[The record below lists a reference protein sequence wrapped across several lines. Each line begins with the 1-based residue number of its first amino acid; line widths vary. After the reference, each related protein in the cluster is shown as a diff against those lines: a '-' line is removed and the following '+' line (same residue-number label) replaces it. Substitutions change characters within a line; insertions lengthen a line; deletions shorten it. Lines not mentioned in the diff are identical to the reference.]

1 MWKTIADSSER
12 PKCLYTTF
20 PPKICYATR
29 TRKIKQSFQMAYLAT
44 ARITPEV
51 TRRRPI
57 ICLAEYVLP
66 KSRAEK
72 ISCHTRNDCSINS

>member
-1 MWKTIADSSER
+1 MHVYNFSS
-12 PKCLYTTF
+12 KNMLCH
-20 PPKICYATR
+20 K